1 MYVHMILAILIMDS
15 FSEIDIRPL
24 NMVIMK
30 IYLCFNYFSMTNL
43 EKINIFRPEMW
54 GLFHCSIE
62 EPSLI
67 NIIIMHS
74 DIHR

>member
-1 MYVHMILAILIMDS
+1 MILAILIMDS

-43 EKINIFRPEMW
+43 EKINIFRW
-54 GLFHCSIE
+54 KK
-62 EPSLI
+62 
-67 NIIIMHS
+67 NN
-74 DIHR
+74 